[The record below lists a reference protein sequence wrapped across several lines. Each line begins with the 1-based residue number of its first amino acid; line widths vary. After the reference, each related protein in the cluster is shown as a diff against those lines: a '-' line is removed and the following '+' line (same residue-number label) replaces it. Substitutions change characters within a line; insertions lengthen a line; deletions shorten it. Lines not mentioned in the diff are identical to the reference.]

1 MSGEFKD
8 IGYVSP
14 MIVPGSG
21 AAPQIHPLEPS
32 DPQEL
37 GGYQLLGRIG
47 AGGMGV
53 VYLAETRTGRKLA
66 LKAILKEFVQDPEF
80 RTRFRR
86 EAAAA
91 MKVRGRYLATLID
104 ADPDGAQPWL
114 AVEYV
119 EGPAL
124 TAVVQASGPLPE
136 PDVRR
141 MLAGVAEALRA
152 VHQTGIVHRD
162 LKPSNI
168 LLGED
173 GPFVIDFG
181 IAQASDSTSLTRT
194 GLKVGTPSFMAPE
207 QVRGS
212 HATPAADIWALGA
225 VALYAATGQRAFGE
239 GDTTVVYYR
248 VVHEE
253 PDLSTCPDWLLP
265 LVRACL
271 DKDPEARPDLQEV
284 LDFLNEVPAGFRTA
298 TTKITPGPAVSPL
311 DDVTA
316 LRDDATV
323 VKAEPA
329 SPAEPTPPPDA
340 AEPEKARRGLLSRP
354 ITWLAAAGGVLVVGA
369 VATAVALGMPSGGP
383 DAAATAST
391 SPSASG
397 EPSPAAID
405 ECLVGEWRLD
415 SLTTQMRI
423 DALDETVD
431 ATGFDGRVTE
441 FRADGTQLVSY
452 DDAQP
457 ARAKTSIGELTETW
471 SGTAKYI
478 VSTSDDGVLTTSGSD
493 FRDVELTIA
502 LAGESVERQPNTPT
516 QELRYTCDET
526 TYTEKADGFEA
537 SYTKIR

>member
-1 MSGEFKD
+1 MPGEFKD

-124 TAVVQASGPLPE
+124 TAVVQAGGPLPE
-136 PDVRR
+136 ADVRR
-141 MLAGVAEALRA
+141 VVSGVAEALRA
-152 VHQTGIVHRD
+152 VHQVGIVHRD

-168 LLGED
+168 LIGQD

-207 QVRGS
+207 QIRGS
-212 HATPAADIWALGA
+212 IATPAADIWALGA

-253 PDLSTCPDWLLP
+253 PDLSACPAWLLP

-284 LDFLNEVPAGFRTA
+284 LDFLNDVPAGFRTA
-298 TTKITPGPAVSPL
+298 TTKITPGPAPA
-311 DDVTA
+311 DDDATA
-316 LRDDATV
+316 LRDDDATV
-323 VKAEPA
+323 LKVERTAAPAEPA
-329 SPAEPTPPPDA
+329 TEPATEPD
-340 AEPEKARRGLLSRP
+340 ERRSVLSRP
-354 ITWLAAAGGVLVVGA
+354 VTWIVAAATVLVVGA
-369 VATAVALGMPSGGP
+369 VATAITLGMPSGSPEAGA
-383 DAAATAST
+383 DGT
-391 SPSASG
+391 PSASP
-397 EPSPAAID
+397 EPSAVID

-415 SLTTQMRI
+415 SLTTAMRI
-423 DALDETVD
+423 NALDETVD

-441 FRADGTQLVSY
+441 FRADGTQLVRY

-493 FRDVELTIA
+493 FRDVKVTIA
-502 LAGESVERQPNTPT
+502 LAGESTERQPNTPT
-516 QELRYTCDET
+516 QELQYTCDET
-526 TYTEKADGFEA
+526 TYTEQADGFEA
-537 SYTKIR
+537 SYTRLR